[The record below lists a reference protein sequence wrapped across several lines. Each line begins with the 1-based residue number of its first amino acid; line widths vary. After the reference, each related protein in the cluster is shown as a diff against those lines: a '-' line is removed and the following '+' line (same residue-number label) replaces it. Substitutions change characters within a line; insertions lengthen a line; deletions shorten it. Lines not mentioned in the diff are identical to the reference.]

1 MGFFSSLAGKAAVKA
16 KGAASTVK
24 KTAVKAKDV
33 YKAYKAIPRD
43 AAALGA
49 RAVTD
54 IKAGKGL
61 GAIGRGEGL
70 NTTQNTTVGAL
81 KGASETAFSLGRLG
95 DKGLAKLTSPLVK
108 SVSQTPEMQAKLDQ
122 AATSL
127 KPVGTAQKV
136 GYGAEKIAETL
147 YVGSKVSTGQKMV
160 AKIPVLGKTLATKAP
175 KIVQAGIQAGVD
187 GLLGAG
193 QSVLIDLS
201 KGEKDWNKI
210 KKNAKTSAV
219 ISAALPVAMG
229 SAGGLIKGA
238 SHQVGQKEGLLKG
251 LKNVGEE
258 TLSGAGLMSTP
269 QRALDRTGNLG
280 YQLSKK
286 LSKLED
292 SDNDAVSAIATKARD
307 FTKNYL
313 DDRAPILRDF
323 AGKLREAGASTDDIT
338 LAANAQARGRT
349 VDPRTISKAY
359 DQRAH
364 FQRIA
369 AGDDVGRL
377 ADDTD
382 TYADML
388 TKLETTRTGTEG
400 AESLANVQSKLDD
413 FLATKSPEQLE
424 KIKQAHESTVRAFN
438 QAELAEDVAAGLISK
453 EGADAAMQ
461 KYPNYSKQFILD
473 YYDDAEKASTNNRQM
488 SRTLSEIGWKPR
500 LEKARGDLEAMKAS
514 QANILSSMI
523 REKKRALNSE
533 VLTMVNLDK
542 KNAAGVF
549 EPVWTEADEVAKTE
563 LLGNMRIQS
572 GFKEAIKGEIDNVS
586 QAGRVELSKQK
597 LADRKTAQKLAKDIR
612 EEARKK
618 GYDVKKTFNSL
629 FDSEKKDISIAASK
643 EINNQTKALS
653 KEAKRQAKIAGT
665 LFGRIGSKHAR
676 SAVVGES
683 KKFNKNMRELV
694 AKELGFIDELSEK
707 FSTAARAQADDFIN
721 VGRQNSEAAKSAFL
735 EEAAE
740 VRWQKIMDSTDE
752 QLMPLLDDLAKTNAD
767 KQEIFQQLK
776 TLRDKAKAANTIDTV
791 PVFNNGVKEF
801 YKVKDRAVLD
811 YFKGVEKSDDNQLTS
826 MLKFAADWT
835 RKTATQYN
843 PVFAFKNAM
852 IDYQTAQSNLPAGMA
867 LTFDDWAKG
876 FGSADELVSGV
887 KKGKNISKESKELLD
902 LGIPLTSFGRNL
914 AKVDSDDLTKII
926 KGSKAS
932 LNPIKQI
939 MSGVERSEFATRY
952 AVVKAAKRAGVTD
965 PNELRELARN
975 ATIDF
980 SVSGQNIREFNK
992 VIPFLNARVQGLR
1005 NTMKAIAKDPAG
1017 FTRKQQLLSIYPQ
1030 LMVDQWN
1037 KKFDMS
1043 RIPEHERDNNLI
1055 FVIRETKDP
1064 ETGKPDLIRFSIPR
1078 ADGQKLFPIFMEALQ
1093 DDTKTTPEKA
1103 ATILKSL
1110 AEFTPVDQYPM
1121 LGGALTNTAIG
1132 LTFNKD
1138 WRGYDIVPA
1147 SKLSGPNRSHRSEN
1161 TSPTITKF
1169 TDKLADLTGRTE
1181 HKDGL
1186 IDLSPK
1192 KTEFIVKTLGGG
1204 VTTKAL
1210 QAIDAGVGLMTEGKP
1225 PGAPDFGIDAIM
1237 SKIPG
1242 PGEILKSG
1250 QLSVDPE
1257 MAKQQAEI
1265 EQADKLKKYNVKEEA
1280 DRIINTIMDAPVE
1293 ERKEIIQKLQ
1303 AEGALTED
1311 VKDKIKD
1318 TMKQKKY
1325 VGGIN
1330 PAAPNLVKSKQIV
1343 NYIDAAKTPE
1353 QKKKRL
1359 EEIQNANLLSDNV
1372 KDYMVAQKFVDKMN
1386 AAKTQ
1391 EEKKQ
1396 ILERFAPSMSE
1407 KVKAAAMEI
1416 KKSEPYFTP

>member
-175 KIVQAGIQAGVD
+175 KIVQAGIQAGAD

-210 KKNAKTSAV
+210 KKNAKTSAI

-500 LEKARGDLEAMKAS
+500 LEEARGDLEAMKAS
-514 QANILSSMI
+514 QANLLSSMI

-791 PVFNNGVKEF
+791 PVFNNGTKEF

-811 YFKGVEKSDDNQLTS
+811 YFKGVEKANDGQLMS
-826 MLKFAADWT
+826 VLKFAGDWT

-843 PVFAFKNAM
+843 PVFAIKNAI

-867 LTFDDWAKG
+867 LAFDDWAKG
-876 FGSADELVSGV
+876 FGSADD
-887 KKGKNISKESKELLD
+887 SKEYKELLD

-932 LNPIKQI
+932 LNPINQI
-939 MSGVERSEFATRY
+939 MSSVERSELATRY

-980 SVSGQNIREFNK
+980 SVSGQNMREFNK

-1005 NTMKAIAKDPAG
+1005 NTVKALAKDPAG

-1037 KKFDMS
+1037 KKFDLS

-1055 FVIRETKDP
+1055 FAIGEIKDP
-1064 ETGKPDLIRFSIPR
+1064 KTGEPYLSRFSIPR

-1192 KTEFIVKTLGGG
+1192 RTEFIVKTLGGG
-1204 VTTKAL
+1204 VTTKVL
-1210 QAIDAGVGLMTEGKP
+1210 KGLDAMKGSLSGEGFPWLLKP
-1225 PGAPDFGIDAIM
+1225 DSPANIAAIM
-1237 SKIPG
+1237 SYIPG
-1242 PGEILKSG
+1242 PDVITKSD

-1265 EQADKLKKYNVKEEA
+1265 EKADKLKKYNVKEEA

-1293 ERKEIIQKLQ
+1293 ERKAVIQKLQ

-1311 VKDKIKD
+1311 VQEKIKD

-1330 PAAPNLVKSKQIV
+1330 PAAPNIVKSKQIV

-1353 QKKKRL
+1353 QKKKRID
-1359 EEIQNANLLSDNV
+1359 EVQAANLLSDNV
-1372 KDYMVAQKFVDKMN
+1372 KDYMIAQKFVNQVN
-1386 AAKTQ
+1386 AAKTP
-1391 EEKKQ
+1391 EEKKK
-1396 ILERFAPSMSE
+1396 IIDKFIPHLTDS
-1407 KVKAAAMEI
+1407 VKEAAMEI
-1416 KKSEPYFTP
+1416 KKSEPYYTP

>member
-1 MGFFSSLAGKAAVKA
+1 MGLLSKLSGKVKS
-16 KGAASTVK
+16 AASSAK
-24 KTAVKAKDV
+24 KVAVKAKDA
-33 YKAYKAIPRD
+33 YSAYKAIPRD
-43 AAALGA
+43 VASLG
-49 RAVTD
+49 V
-54 IKAGKGL
+54 KAGSALIRGDTEKL
-61 GAIGRGEGL
+61 SSIGRGDGL
-70 NTTQNTTVGAL
+70 NTSQNVAAGAV
-81 KGASETAFSLGRLG
+81 KGAGETVLNLGRLG
-95 DKGLAKLTSPLVK
+95 DKGLAAITKPLRVK
-108 SVSQTPEMQAKLDQ
+108 SVSQTPQMQAGLDSV
-122 AATSL
+122 AKEL
-127 KPVGTAQKV
+127 KPVGTAQTV
-136 GYGAEKIAETL
+136 GYGAEKVAEL
-147 YVGSKVSTGQKMV
+147 LGPGMKLGKVGTGAGLKSVGAVQKVV
-160 AKIPVLGKTLATKAP
+160 AKVPVIGKTLAKKSP
-175 KIVQAGIQAGVD
+175 KIVQAAIQAGAD
-187 GLLGAG
+187 GIVGAG
-193 QSVLIDLS
+193 QSVITDLA

-210 KKNAKTSAV
+210 KKNAKTSAA
-219 ISAALPVAMG
+219 ISAVAPLAIG
-229 SAGGLIKGA
+229 GAGGLLKGL
-238 SHQVGQKEGLLKG
+238 SHQVGQKEGLVKG
-251 LKNVGEE
+251 ILNVGEE
-258 TLSGAGLMSTP
+258 TLAGAGLKEMP
-269 QRALDRTGNLG
+269 KRALDRTGNIG

-286 LSKLED
+286 FSKLED

-323 AGKLREAGASTDDIT
+323 SGKLRDAGATSDDIAA
-338 LAANAQARGRT
+338 AANAQARGRT
-349 VDPRTISKAY
+349 VDPRTMSKAY

-438 QAELAEDVAAGLISK
+438 QSELAEDVAAGLISK
-453 EGADAAMQ
+453 EAADEAMI
-461 KYPNYSKQFILD
+461 KYPNYSKQYIMEYF
-473 YYDDAEKASTNNRQM
+473 DDAQKSSPSKKQL
-488 SRTLSEIGWKPR
+488 SRTLSDIGWKSR
-500 LEKARGDLEAMKAS
+500 LEKARGDLEALPAT
-514 QANILSSMI
+514 QANILSSMV

-549 EPVWTEADEVAKTE
+549 EFIGTNPDEV
-563 LLGNMRIQS
+563 
-572 GFKEAIKGEIDNVS
+572 DN
-586 QAGRVELSKQK
+586 
-597 LADRKTAQKLAKDIR
+597 
-612 EEARKK
+612 
-618 GYDVKKTFNSL
+618 
-629 FDSEKKDISIAASK
+629 
-643 EINNQTKALS
+643 
-653 KEAKRQAKIAGT
+653 
-665 LFGRIGSKHAR
+665 
-676 SAVVGES
+676 
-683 KKFNKNMRELV
+683 
-694 AKELGFIDELSEK
+694 LSE
-707 FSTAARAQADDFIN
+707 A
-721 VGRQNSEAAKSAFL
+721 
-735 EEAAE
+735 
-740 VRWQKIMDSTDE
+740 
-752 QLMPLLDDLAKTNAD
+752 
-767 KQEIFQQLK
+767 
-776 TLRDKAKAANTIDTV
+776 V

-887 KKGKNISKESKELLD
+887 KKGKTISKESKELLD

-914 AKVDSDDLTKII
+914 SKVDSEDLTKII

-952 AVVKAAKRAGVTD
+952 AVVKAAKRAGITD

-1017 FTRKQQLLSIYPQ
+1017 FTRKQQMLSIYPQ
-1030 LMVDQWN
+1030 MMVDQWN
-1037 KKFDMS
+1037 KQFDMS

-1064 ETGKPDLIRFSIPR
+1064 ETGKSDLVRFSIPR
-1078 ADGQKLFPIFMEALQ
+1078 ADGQKVFPMMMQALQ

-1103 ATILKSL
+1103 MTMLKSL
-1110 AEFTPVDQYPM
+1110 AEFTPVDQVPK
-1121 LGGALTNTAIG
+1121 LGGAFMNTIDG
-1132 LTFNKD
+1132 LNTNKD

-1147 SKLSGPNRSHRSEN
+1147 SQLNAPNRAQKSAS
-1161 TSPTITKF
+1161 TSPTIVKA
-1169 TDKLADLTGRTE
+1169 TDALAKLTGQTE
-1181 HKDGL
+1181 FKDGA

-1192 KTEFIVKTLGGG
+1192 KTEFIIKTLGGG

-1210 QAIDAGVGLMTEGKP
+1210 QGIDAAAGLMTNGKP
-1225 PGAPDFGIDAIM
+1225 PGASDFGIDAIM

-1257 MAKQQAEI
+1257 MAKQQADI
-1265 EQADKLKKYNVKEEA
+1265 EQADKLRKFNVKEEA
-1280 DRIINTIMDAPVE
+1280 DRAIDLIMKAPVE
-1293 ERKEIIQKLQ
+1293 ERAAVIDQLQKE
-1303 AEGALTED
+1303 GTLTKD
-1311 VKDKIKD
+1311 VQDKIKD
-1318 TMKQKKY
+1318 TIKEKKY

-1353 QKKKRL
+1353 QKKKRID
-1359 EEIQNANLLSDNV
+1359 EVQEANLLSDNV
-1372 KDYMVAQKFVDKMN
+1372 KDYMIAQKFVDQVEE
-1386 AAKTQ
+1386 AKTP
-1391 EEKKQ
+1391 EEKKK
-1396 ILERFAPSMSE
+1396 IIDKFAPSLSE
-1407 KVKAAAMEI
+1407 SVKNAVVDI
-1416 KKSEPYFTP
+1416 KKSGPYFAP